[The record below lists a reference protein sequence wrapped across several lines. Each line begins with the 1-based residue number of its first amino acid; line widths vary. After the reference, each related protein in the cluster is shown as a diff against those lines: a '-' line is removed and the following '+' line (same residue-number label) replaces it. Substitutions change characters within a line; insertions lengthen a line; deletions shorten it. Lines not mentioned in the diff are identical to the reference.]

1 MKVKEQ
7 LIQEIE
13 KSPDFIAAKVLNF
26 LLFLKVRIKE
36 RIAEDKKVISPGNDN
51 SENFLDFIDKISSE
65 IPLEEWEKI
74 PSDLSKNLDSYL
86 YGVPKNDFQDTRGVL
101 AVKHEPK
108 VIFSESVKIETSKLP
123 RWKPHITIDR
133 RIITGD

>member
-13 KSPDFIAAKVLNF
+13 QAPDFMAEEVLNF
-26 LLFLKVRIKE
+26 LLYLKFRIKE
-36 RIAEDKKVISPGNDN
+36 RIVEDKKVTSPENYK

-65 IPLEEWEKI
+65 IPLEEWKKI

-86 YGVPKNDFQDTRGVL
+86 YGVPK
-101 AVKHEPK
+101 KE
-108 VIFSESVKIETSKLP
+108 E
-123 RWKPHITIDR
+123 
-133 RIITGD
+133 